1 MSKSLCIP
9 FVLSFALLAGC
20 ASSQIKARK
29 DQREKASQASG
40 MYCDFVN
47 GELYPDVEVQLNL
60 EMAKRCDD
68 DKSYTI
74 TNYKTSNENM
84 GLVYCC
90 SLNKEHSKK
99 PEAQSSAKAAAA
111 PTASAGVIAPAGET
125 KKADAKKADGDGLD
139 D

>member
-29 DQREKASQASG
+29 DQREKASQVSG

-68 DKSYTI
+68 DKSYSVTS
-74 TNYKTSNENM
+74 YKTSNENM

-90 SLNKEHSKK
+90 SLNKEHKK
-99 PEAQSSAKAAAA
+99 SDAPVTAAKSAAAA
-111 PTASAGVIAPAGET
+111 PAPA
-125 KKADAKKADGDGLD
+125 ADAKKADVKADAKKTDNDGLD
-139 D
+139 E